1 MRQRKNAKKINRFL
15 KNHEKSILSHFI
27 VRTFEDGSPTPH
39 VLVELSKTEQRR
51 LSSNCIHL
59 NGVKTC
65 QSNDTLIY
73 SSVTYGSNIRKRKS
87 TVTFDG
93 KSVPSYEIS
102 VQSIKRKF
110 FMITVQK
117 SDALAIF
124 PQLLTSM
131 STYNEDPSG
140 ILLLMV
146 CVSRPIAKI
155 DKNWDIEDYKKLK
168 RCKPNILQNSNHH
181 ESSGYYSSF
190 GNKGSYKMTNSSS
203 VGQYAT
209 KKHSKLSKQIVINE
223 EAAMYESYC
232 AHEISRSIKDLQA
245 FVPNIKSIIAPVIET
260 SYKLQLEEKDLNL
273 TEVPSSSDGCW
284 QTSICI
290 DAETKQY
297 HTEHDC
303 TYTLISVPK
312 QIVSKSIASSIK
324 YDFLFKLTDSQSINV
339 SMKPGVSFMFSGL
352 FLCHRQNKSKDDIN
366 CDERFFNMASYGN
379 KRLFHHLRKTY
390 NKK

>member
-1 MRQRKNAKKINRFL
+1 MITRQ
-15 KNHEKSILSHFI
+15 
-27 VRTFEDGSPTPH
+27 FEDDSPTPH
-39 VLVELSKTEQRR
+39 VLVELSKTEQSR

-59 NGVKTC
+59 RGVKMC
-65 QSNDTLIY
+65 QLKNTLIY
-73 SSVTYGSNIRKRKS
+73 NSVTYGSNIRKRKS
-87 TVTFDG
+87 TLTFDG
-93 KSVPSYEIS
+93 KNVPSYEIS
-102 VQSIKRKF
+102 VQSMKRKF
-110 FMITVQK
+110 FIITVQK
-117 SDALAIF
+117 SDAMAIF

-131 STYNEDPSG
+131 STYNMDPSG

-146 CVSRPIAKI
+146 CVSRPIAQIEK
-155 DKNWDIEDYKKLK
+155 KWDIEDYKRVKK
-168 RCKPNILQNSNHH
+168 CKPNILQNSHHH
-181 ESSGYYSSF
+181 ESSGYYASF

-203 VGQYAT
+203 VGQYTT
-209 KKHSKLSKQIVINE
+209 KKHSKLSKQIAINE
-223 EAAMYESYC
+223 DATLYESYC
-232 AHEISRSIKDLQA
+232 AREISRAVKDIKA
-245 FVPNIKSIIAPVIET
+245 YIPNIKSIIAPVIET
-260 SYKLQLEEKDLNL
+260 SYKLQMEEKDLNL
-273 TEVPSSSDGCW
+273 TEVTSISDGCW

-352 FLCHRQNKSKDDIN
+352 LLCHRQNKSKEDN
-366 CDERFFNMASYGN
+366 TCDERFFNMASYGN
-379 KRLFHHLRKTY
+379 KRLFNHLRKTY